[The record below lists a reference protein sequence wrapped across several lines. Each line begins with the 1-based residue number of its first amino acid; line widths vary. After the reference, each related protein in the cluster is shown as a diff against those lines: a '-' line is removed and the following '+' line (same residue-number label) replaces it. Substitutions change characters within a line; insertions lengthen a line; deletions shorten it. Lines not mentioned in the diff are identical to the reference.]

1 MSTLVLLLEI
11 FWTFTKVAL
20 FTWGGGPAS
29 LPIMGREV
37 VDHGWVTPAEFAD
50 AVALGSS
57 LPGPI
62 APQMGVYIGYRVAG
76 VGGALAGL
84 LGSVVPT
91 SLLMLILVAAY
102 VQSSQLAWVN
112 SILSAVRPAVV
123 GMLLWTA
130 YDVGSKVWDEK
141 SAGLG
146 VALRQN
152 WDKFAIA
159 AAAFVALTYF
169 KVHPAIVVLI
179 ALVFGLMVYR

>member
-1 MSTLVLLLEI
+1 MSFIVLLLEI

-37 VDHGWVTPAEFAD
+37 VDHGWVTQAEFAD
-50 AVALGSS
+50 AVALGNS

-76 VGGALAGL
+76 VGGALAGM

-91 SLLMLILVAAY
+91 SILMLILVAAY
-102 VQSSQLAWVN
+102 VQSSKLGWVN
-112 SILSAVRPAVV
+112 SILMAVRPAVI

-130 YDVGSKVWDEK
+130 YDIGSKVLDKK
-141 SAGLG
+141 SEGLG
-146 VALRQN
+146 AALQQN

-159 AAAFVALTYF
+159 VAAFVALTYF

-179 ALVFGLMVYR
+179 ALVFGLIVYR